1 MRDISTAMELQ
12 DNFTGIMMNIVN
24 LIYRSAAAVEQMQSV
39 MSGMTDTGSIAQG
52 SEALQ
57 TFDDTLQNMESPS
70 MISSAMDYGNMQAA
84 AARQDQI
91 GIPDNSGMQRFGQA
105 AQRTNAILQQLGRTQ
120 RTIARR
126 AYNADIFLP
135 EAFQNLNTMAAGM
148 DHLSDHIRQ
157 IGNHPL
163 NMGMDAV
170 NAELEQMRVQMNQA
184 VHAQELINRT
194 IQNMDVRAANGAY
207 QKLLKIIGNTE
218 RNIQSNVDEQ
228 NYFNDGVREGIEGAA
243 ELKNR
248 IADAAK
254 SIMKMDKANIK
265 DWIVDGIADWIV
277 DCTSAFDTQLDT
289 EIRRISVLASML
301 DEEYIA
307 RFGVEVGA
315 DTTAVIYKINAI
327 QDNINGVV
335 VPVTAKTQALTA
347 AYGQIAE
354 KAGEIQ
360 GRGAFEEEAMIA
372 GAVKLFL
379 YFSEPEAVTDMMDTL
394 SDYAMGMSVL
404 EGKSLAVDVNSM
416 VGYAA
421 NLGKITIGDH
431 TAMSQEGFEF
441 TDAQKAVIGGT
452 ATEVQI
458 EAALGAEYLDM
469 STDMQAA
476 AVIAS
481 VIGRE
486 WEGLYEIMSNTP
498 EGKILQ
504 LANAWGSMKEVVGGQ
519 LYPYVVLFVDTITQN
534 WGTIQEVI
542 GSITY
547 GLQMMLGVLS
557 WLMEGAMNF
566 AQAVMDNW
574 GWISPIIYGI
584 IGVLAVYGTYLAIT
598 KGFELV
604 SAVVKG
610 IHAVAIWA
618 VTRATWAEITAQNG
632 LNAAMYAC
640 PIVWIIA
647 LIIALIAVFYM
658 AIAMINK
665 FTGTS
670 VSATGIICG
679 LVMVAVASIGNMFVA
694 LINFGIDIFVMFWNF
709 IAAFANFFG
718 NVFNDPVGA
727 VARIFCDLANMVLEG
742 LETIAIAIDT
752 IFGSNFAETTA
763 GWRNSLGGWVD
774 ETFGQGEEIM
784 EKLDVSS
791 MYLGEFEYKA
801 AWDAGYSFGEGIDK
815 SIANFD
821 PSCFFGVMDIP
832 SADDYA
838 NALVGG
844 GIGNDINNIA
854 GNTGAMADSMEITEE
869 ELKYLRD
876 IAEQEAI
883 NRFTTAEIRLEQT
896 NHNTIKNGMDLDG
909 IVSGMTDMMN
919 EAIGISTEGVHV

>member
-1 MRDISTAMELQ
+1 MGDMSTAMELQ
-12 DNFTGIMMNIVN
+12 DNFTGIMVNIVN
-24 LIYRSAAAVEQMQSV
+24 IIHRSAAAVEQMQSV
-39 MSGMTDTGSIAQG
+39 MGGMTDTGSIDVGSIDTGSIVQG
-52 SEALQ
+52 NEALQ
-57 TFDDTLQNMESPS
+57 AFNDTLQNMESPS
-70 MISSAMDYGNMQAA
+70 MISSAMDYGNVQTVGRQA
-84 AARQDQI
+84 QI
-91 GIPDNSGMQRFGQA
+91 GISDNSGMQRFGQA

-148 DHLSDHIRQ
+148 DHLSEHIRQ

-163 NMGMDAV
+163 NMGINAA

-184 VHAQELINRT
+184 VQTQERINRT

-207 QKLLKIIGNTE
+207 QKLLKIVGNAE

-228 NYFNDGVREGIEGAA
+228 NYFNDGVRKGIEGAA
-243 ELKNR
+243 ELKSR
-248 IADAAK
+248 IADTAK

-265 DWIVDGIADWIV
+265 DWIVDGIADGIADGIV

-327 QDNINGVV
+327 QDNMNGVV

-404 EGKSLAVDVNSM
+404 EGKGLAVDVDSM

-421 NLGKITIGDH
+421 NLGKITTGDY

-441 TDAQKAVIGGT
+441 TDAQKAIIGGT
-452 ATEVQI
+452 AAEVQI

-476 AVIAS
+476 AAIAS

-504 LANAWGSMKEVVGGQ
+504 LTNAWGSMKEVVGGQ
-519 LYPYVVLFVDTITQN
+519 LYPYVLLFVDAITQN

-547 GLQMMLGVLS
+547 GLQMMFGVLS

-566 AQAVMDNW
+566 AQFVMDNW
-574 GWISPIIYGI
+574 SLIGPVIYGI
-584 IGVLAVYGTYLAIT
+584 VAALVVYHGWLMICNAKSAIMS
-598 KGFELV
+598 LP
-604 SAVVKG
+604 
-610 IHAVAIWA
+610 IW
-618 VTRATWAEITAQNG
+618 TAF
-632 LNAAMYAC
+632 
-640 PIVWIIA
+640 
-647 LIIALIAVFYM
+647 IAV
-658 AIAMINK
+658 
-665 FTGTS
+665 G
-670 VSATGIICG
+670 
-679 LVMVAVASIGNMFVA
+679 A
-694 LINFGIDIFVMFWNF
+694 L
-709 IAAFANFFG
+709 
-718 NVFNDPVGA
+718 VGA
-727 VARIFCDLANMVLEG
+727 VIGGAYALGQWIAEVTGVAGSGIGMMTGSINVAIQCLKNLGLVAANIGLGIKNVFFAWIFNMVFGLKNAISSVQSWYYNLLSTVLTVVAGICEALNKLPFVEFDYSGITSAADEYAMKAQSASDSKRDYISISDAFSKGFDTYDTFQEG
-742 LETIAIAIDT
+742 WFLDAY
-752 IFGSNFAETTA
+752 TA
-763 GWRNSLGGWVD
+763 G
-774 ETFGQGEEIM
+774 
-784 EKLDVSS
+784 
-791 MYLGEFEYKA
+791 A
-801 AWDAGYSFGEGIDK
+801 AWGDGIEE
-815 SIANFD
+815 AVTNFD
-821 PSCFFGVMDIP
+821 LLSLFDTKDIP
-832 SADDYA
+832 SAEEYA
-838 NALVGG
+838 NALAGG

-876 IAEQEAI
+876 IAEQETI

-919 EAIGISTEGVHV
+919 EAIDISTEGVHV